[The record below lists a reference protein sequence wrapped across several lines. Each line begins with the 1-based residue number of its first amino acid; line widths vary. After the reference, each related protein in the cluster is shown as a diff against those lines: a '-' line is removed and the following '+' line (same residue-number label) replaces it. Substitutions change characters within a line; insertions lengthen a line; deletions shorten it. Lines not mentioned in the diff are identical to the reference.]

1 MRHYDLPPL
10 AQLEAFEAS
19 ARHLSFTKAADE
31 LALTQSAVSRQ
42 IAALEEHYALPL
54 FRRLHRALRLTDDGQ
69 HLYRAV
75 AEVLS
80 RLHDA
85 SLELKRERRV
95 KTVVVTTTPGF
106 AGLWLIPHLPG
117 FTARRPDVDV
127 RISAGYELVNLN
139 RDGVDLAIRYTDAEH
154 AGTSA
159 QRLFGDVVF
168 PVCSPKLARDPAR
181 PLKQPQDLRLHTLLV
196 QHEHEGTDPLQ
207 DWTIWLRAMK
217 LDGLKPAS
225 TVRFSMYDQLIQA
238 AVSGQGVA
246 LGRSPLIDD
255 LLRQRKLVMPFETTV
270 VSPRSYHLVQSATAA
285 RKSEVQEFVAWLR
298 EQIER
303 DIAPAANAPRR
314 GALTNPLPRSGA
326 LTDPMPRSG
335 ASTTPLP
342 RSGAAAKRTPPTARA
357 PGSRARA
364 GRART

>member
-69 HLYRAV
+69 RLYRAV
-75 AEVLS
+75 TDVLS
-80 RLHDA
+80 RLHEVSA
-85 SLELKRERRV
+85 ELRRERRV

-106 AGLWLIPHLPG
+106 AGLWLIPRLPG

-139 RDGVDLAIRYTDAEH
+139 RDGVDLAIRYTDAEL
-154 AGTSA
+154 AGSSA

-168 PVCSPKLARDPAR
+168 PVCSPKLVRDAAR
-181 PLKQPQDLRLHTLLV
+181 PLRQPQDLRLHALLL
-196 QHEHEGTDPLQ
+196 QQESEGGSDQLQ
-207 DWTIWLRAMK
+207 DWTMWLRAMK
-217 LDGLKPAS
+217 LDGLKPSS
-225 TVRFSMYDQLIQA
+225 TLRFSMYDQLIQA

-255 LLRQRKLVMPFETTV
+255 LLRQRKLVMPFETTI
-270 VSPRSYHLVQSATAA
+270 VSPRSYYLLQAGTATH
-285 RKSEVQEFVAWLR
+285 KGEVQEFVAWLR

-303 DIAPAANAPRR
+303 EIAPAANASAVPAIATAPAR
-314 GALTNPLPRSGA
+314 GSG
-326 LTDPMPRSG
+326 
-335 ASTTPLP
+335 
-342 RSGAAAKRTPPTARA
+342 
-357 PGSRARA
+357 ARA

>member
-69 HLYRAV
+69 RLYRAV
-75 AEVLS
+75 TGVLAQ
-80 RLHDA
+80 LHDVSA
-85 SLELKRERRV
+85 ELKRERRV
-95 KTVVVTTTPGF
+95 KTVIVTTTPGF
-106 AGLWLIPHLPG
+106 AGLWLIPRLPG

-127 RISAGYELVNLN
+127 RISAGYELANLN
-139 RDGVDLAIRYTDAEH
+139 RDGVDIAIRYTDAEQ
-154 AGTSA
+154 AGASA

-168 PVCSPKLARDPAR
+168 PVCSPKLARDPTR
-181 PLKQPQDLRLHTLLV
+181 PLKQPQDLRLHTLLL
-196 QHEHEGTDPLQ
+196 QQEAEGSDPLQ
-207 DWTIWLRAMK
+207 DWAMWLRAMK
-217 LDGLKPAS
+217 LDGVKPAS
-225 TVRFSMYDQLIQA
+225 TLRFSMYDQLIQA

-255 LLRQRKLVMPFETTV
+255 LLRQRKLIQPFEATI
-270 VSPRSYHLVQSATAA
+270 VSPRSYHLLQSHTAA

-298 EQIER
+298 EQIEQE
-303 DIAPAANAPRR
+303 IAPAANTPR
-314 GALTNPLPRSGA
+314 G
-326 LTDPMPRSG
+326 
-335 ASTTPLP
+335 
-342 RSGAAAKRTPPTARA
+342 GAATARGQ
-357 PGSRARA
+357 GSRARA
-364 GRART
+364 GRAPT